1 MTVKKDVVHP
11 RLLECVA
18 YTTDIYWKQIF
29 EDMAY
34 GITPYG
40 VYIHKG
46 FLCCNFKQK
55 EFMYKLDNK
64 DPQIMFTD
72 IHVLLKKV
80 GLHSINDKMEMI
92 LEMETENEPSHLNKW
107 NTIKKRSIRDMLIE
121 NYVIEMKHR
130 HSLKEKEVKKLYN
143 LIQVGLI
150 FKTINAKTLLY
161 INGKIEEITLF
172 SFKDGCVMCPRIMD
186 DLQPNETKIVFVE
199 KYDIANMWKKYIS
212 AA

>member
-1 MTVKKDVVHP
+1 MTVKKDVLHP

-18 YTTDIYWKQIF
+18 FTADIYWKQIF

-64 DPQIMFTD
+64 DAQTMFTD

-80 GLHSINDKMEMI
+80 GLHSINDKMEMMI
-92 LEMETENEPSHLNKW
+92 RMESENETSQMAKW
-107 NTIKKRSIRDMLIE
+107 NTIKKRSLRDMLIE

-150 FKTINAKTLLY
+150 FKTVNAKTLTY
-161 INGKIEEITLF
+161 ANGKIEEITLF
-172 SFKDGCVMCPRIMD
+172 SFEGGCVVCPRIMD
-186 DLQPNETKIVFVE
+186 DFQLSETKIEFVE
-199 KYDIANMWKKYIS
+199 KFDISNMWKKYVS
-212 AA
+212 A